1 MRSFLMIGFVLAFGT
16 TALAADSGVQITQQG
31 PTVVMVQKDVGN
43 ERWAMTFSLEETS
56 ALEATGNIF
65 RAGSSP
71 AFVQCRPIDVL
82 NPDAPVDRRTIVYN
96 CYGADACPSAPCGA
110 SQWRFIATVD
120 IRADFLL
127 P

>member
-1 MRSFLMIGFVLAFGT
+1 MRLVPMIGIVLALST
-16 TALAADSGVQITQQG
+16 SASASDSGVQITQQG
-31 PTVVMVQKDVGN
+31 PTVVLVQKDVGN
-43 ERWAMTFSLEETS
+43 ERWAMTFSLEESS

-65 RAGSSP
+65 RAGAAP

-82 NPDAPVDRRTIVYN
+82 NPNAPIDRQTIVYN
-96 CYGADACPSAPCGA
+96 CYGADACPSAPCSA

-120 IRADFLL
+120 IPANFLL